1 MLGFSV
7 YLGEAFDEV
16 YIETMLNHGFKYVF
30 TSLQIPEEDS
40 ELYFER
46 LKELK
51 LLIGD
56 KAEII
61 ADTSPHAFQN
71 LGLSY
76 KQPEVLKSLG
86 IDYIRLDISL
96 AIPDIIS
103 LLSEVKIVCNASTD
117 AISLLEEL
125 KDQDI
130 DMSRIMVAHNYYPR
144 PETGLDKAYFIKQ
157 NTKLKTAFPDVSIMA
172 FVPGTV
178 YRGPVYEGLPT
189 LENHRYCHQLVAA
202 HELAALGVDDICI
215 GDTGIDTTTINQFNN
230 FFHKGIVSLQVQ
242 SETKHLESYIGRIF
256 HNRKDK
262 ARDVIRAEEGRQIFQ
277 SEILPENTVARKRGA
292 ITLDNNKYGR
302 YMNELQI
309 VNKDLKRQEA
319 VNVIGHIRQQDIPCI
334 DLIDAGTAFQFV
346 KGEE

>member
-40 ELYFER
+40 ELYFDR

-51 LLIGD
+51 LLIDD

-61 ADTSPHAFQN
+61 ADASPHAFQN

-76 KQPEVLKSLG
+76 KQPEILKGLG

-117 AISLLEEL
+117 AISLLDEL
-125 KDQDI
+125 KEQDI

-157 NTKLKTAFPDVSIMA
+157 NTKLKTLFPDISIMA
-172 FVPGTV
+172 FVSGTV

-189 LENHRYCHQLVAA
+189 LEDHRYCHPLVAA
-202 HELAALGVDDICI
+202 HELAALEVDDICI
-215 GDTGIDTTTINQFNN
+215 GDTGIDTTTIDQFNN

-277 SEILPENTVARKRGA
+277 SEILPEKHGCK
-292 ITLDNNKYGR
+292 NKGCDHFR
-302 YMNELQI
+302 
-309 VNKDLKRQEA
+309 
-319 VNVIGHIRQQDIPCI
+319 
-334 DLIDAGTAFQFV
+334 
-346 KGEE
+346 

>member
-7 YLGEAFDEV
+7 YLGGAFDES
-16 YIETMLNHGFKYVF
+16 YIENMLNHGFKYVF

-40 ELYFER
+40 DLYFER
-46 LKELK
+46 LKRLK
-51 LLIGD
+51 LIVGD

-61 ADTSPHAFQN
+61 ADASPHAFQN
-71 LGLSY
+71 LNLSY
-76 KQPEVLKSLG
+76 KQPEVLKDLG

-96 AIPDIIS
+96 SIPDIIS
-103 LLSEVKIVCNASTD
+103 LLREVKIVCNASTD
-117 AISLLEEL
+117 AINLMHKL
-125 KDQDI
+125 KSQDV

-157 NTKLKTAFPDVSIMA
+157 NTELKTSFPDTSIMA

-178 YRGPVYEGLPT
+178 LRGPVYQGLPT
-189 LENHRYCHQLVAA
+189 LEDHRYCHPLVAA
-202 HELAALGVDDICI
+202 YECATLGVDDVCI
-215 GDTGIDTTTINQFNN
+215 GDTSMDSKMIEQFDH
-230 FFHKGIVSLQVQ
+230 FFNKGIVLLRAQ
-242 SETKHLESYIGRIF
+242 SETKHLEGYIGRIF

-262 ARDVIRAEEGRQIFQ
+262 ARDVIRAEEGRQMFQ
-277 SEILPENTVARKRGA
+277 TEILPENTIERKKGA
-292 ITLDNNKYGR
+292 ITLDNKKYGR

-309 VNKDLKRQEA
+309 VNKDLKYHEA
-319 VNVIGHIRQQDIPCI
+319 VNVIGHICQQDLPCI